1 MKLKYLTNHIL
12 NVGLKMAKRRD
23 QHEPTERVLVILFD
37 LFKSKMVSWLAK
49 VIWIWD
55 FCSGSPLDRF
65 HICV

>member
-1 MKLKYLTNHIL
+1 
-12 NVGLKMAKRRD
+12 
-23 QHEPTERVLVILFD
+23 